1 MPGRVAILY
10 PVPVVP
16 CQVENQLKTFIE
28 QLVNGLTIG
37 SFYALV
43 ALGYSM
49 VYGVMKLINFA
60 HGDLFALGAFLGY
73 TVLTSAAGQI
83 SRSVGLWGGIAFAA
97 FVVSVSIAL
106 AGVIV
111 ERVAYRP
118 VYPSGRLS
126 LVVSALGMAIFIQN
140 GIMAIWGARP
150 QAFPASV
157 VPSVRVSV
165 LGIPMTIL
173 QIIILAISFL
183 LMLIIWFIVEKTP
196 FGAAVRASAQDRETA
211 TLVGIDIRK
220 VILFVFALGP
230 GLGGLAG
237 LMNGLY
243 YRAISFN
250 MGWNYG
256 LKAFTATILGGIGN
270 IPGAMLGG
278 LLLGIVES
286 MLAGYVS
293 GAWKDVFVF
302 FLLIAVLIFK
312 PTGIIGEKVA
322 EKV

>member
-1 MPGRVAILY
+1 M
-10 PVPVVP
+10 
-16 CQVENQLKTFIE
+16 KTFIE
-28 QLVNGLTIG
+28 QLVNGLTVG

-60 HGDLFALGAFLGY
+60 HGDLFAIGAFLGY
-73 TVLTSAAGQI
+73 SLLTSAAGKI
-83 SRSVGLWGGIAFAA
+83 SETIGLWGGIAFAA
-97 FVVSVSIAL
+97 FVVSASIAL
-106 AGVIV
+106 AGILV
-111 ERVAYRP
+111 ERIAYRP

-157 VPSVRVSV
+157 VPSARIAVAGV
-165 LGIPMTIL
+165 PMTVLQLTIL
-173 QIIILAISFL
+173 GTSFL
-183 LMLIIWFIVEKTP
+183 LMLIIWFIIEKTP
-196 FGAAVRASAQDRETA
+196 FGAAIRAAAQDRETA
-211 TLVGIDIRK
+211 TLVGIDVRK
-220 VILFVFALGP
+220 VIIFVFALGP
-230 GLGGLAG
+230 GLGGMAG

-286 MLAGYVS
+286 LLSGYVS

-302 FLLIAVLIFK
+302 IMLIAVLIFK
-312 PTGIIGEKVA
+312 PTGILGEKVA

>member
-1 MPGRVAILY
+1 V
-10 PVPVVP
+10 
-16 CQVENQLKTFIE
+16 NTFIE
-28 QLVNGLTIG
+28 QLINGLTIG

-60 HGDLFALGAFLGY
+60 HGDLFAFGAYLGY
-73 TVLTSAAGQI
+73 TILTSATGKVTASLGI
-83 SRSVGLWGGIAFAA
+83 WGGIAFTA
-97 FVVSVSIAL
+97 FFVAISVAV
-106 AGVIV
+106 AGVLV
-111 ERVAYRP
+111 ERIAYRP

-157 VPSVRVSV
+157 VPSYRFQVAGIPVTELQV
-165 LGIPMTIL
+165 TILGI
-173 QIIILAISFL
+173 SFA
-183 LMLIIWFIVEKTP
+183 LMLIIWLIIEKST
-196 FGAAVRASAQDRETA
+196 FGAAVRAAALDRDTA
-211 TLVGIDIRK
+211 TLVGIDVKKI
-220 VILFVFALGP
+220 IFFVFALGP
-230 GLGGLAG
+230 GLGGVAG

-270 IPGAMLGG
+270 IPGAMIGG

-286 MLAGYVS
+286 LLSGYVS

-302 FLLIAVLIFK
+302 VLLIATLIFR
-312 PTGIIGEKVA
+312 PTGLLGEKTA

>member
-1 MPGRVAILY
+1 M
-10 PVPVVP
+10 
-16 CQVENQLKTFIE
+16 NTFIE
-28 QLVNGLTIG
+28 QLINGLTIG

-60 HGDLFALGAFLGY
+60 HGDLFAFGAYLGY
-73 TVLTSAAGQI
+73 TILTSAAGKVTASLGI
-83 SRSVGLWGGIAFAA
+83 WGGIAFTA
-97 FVVSVSIAL
+97 FFVAISVAV
-106 AGVIV
+106 AGVLV
-111 ERVAYRP
+111 ERIAYRP

-150 QAFPASV
+150 QAFHASV
-157 VPSVRVSV
+157 VPSYRFQVAGIPVTQLQV
-165 LGIPMTIL
+165 TILGI
-173 QIIILAISFL
+173 SFA
-183 LMLIIWFIVEKTP
+183 LMFIIWLVIEKST
-196 FGAAVRASAQDRETA
+196 FGAAVRAAALDRDTA
-211 TLVGIDIRK
+211 TLVGIDVKK
-220 VILFVFALGP
+220 VIFFVFALGP
-230 GLGGLAG
+230 GLGGVAG

-270 IPGAMLGG
+270 IPGAMIGG

-286 MLAGYVS
+286 LLSGYVS

-302 FLLIAVLIFK
+302 VLLIATLIFR
-312 PTGIIGEKVA
+312 PTGLLGEKTA